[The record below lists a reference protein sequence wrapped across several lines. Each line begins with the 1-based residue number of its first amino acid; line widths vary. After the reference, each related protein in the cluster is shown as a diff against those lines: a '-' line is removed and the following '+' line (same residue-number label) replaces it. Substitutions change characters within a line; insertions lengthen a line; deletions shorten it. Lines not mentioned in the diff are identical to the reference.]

1 MDPLYISEE
10 SGQLRSFVG
19 TGMYEYSPQVAA
31 LKASGTEVANIAVCP
46 VSLDRKGMS
55 R

>member
-1 MDPLYISEE
+1 MDPLEIPEE

-19 TGMYEYSPQVAA
+19 TGMYEGGPQVAA
-31 LKASGTEVANIAVCP
+31 LQASVAGVPNIAVRP
-46 VSLDRKGMS
+46 VNLDRKGMT